1 MKLCHEEFSSNTWS
15 MWQFGQFSQFGQ
27 EENIPGQLSERGVY
41 LLVLKTAGM
50 FPISKGR
57 VEKG

>member
-1 MKLCHEEFSSNTWS
+1 MRLYHEELSSNTWS

-27 EENIPGQLSERGVY
+27 GQNIPGHLSERGVY
-41 LLVLKTAGM
+41 LLVLKTVWM
-50 FPISKGR
+50 FPIPKDR